1 MYKKLDMFVYSG
13 TGNTYKIAKCIGE
26 TAKTMGT
33 NYEINMIDKS
43 SRPGEY
49 QPDANYLLGLLA
61 PTLGT
66 IQPVSFFRF
75 ILGLPKGQ
83 KQKAFLASNG
93 AWTKIGPVFVPG
105 YVGLG
110 LYLAAII
117 LLLKGYQV
125 VGITG
130 FGMPHNWT
138 TFIPPY
144 WKKLEK
150 RIQDEIP
157 ITTKSFAVDILSGKR
172 IYKRIVD
179 LIVSIPLIPL
189 TLLFL
194 LIGHLFLAKTMFA
207 GASCNG
213 CGQCAVNCPKGAI
226 KMYGK
231 KQKRP
236 YWTYK
241 CEQCMRC
248 SGYCP
253 QKAVDCNSIFLLTYI
268 ILFTAVPVEM
278 LIVKALQA
286 TSTLSFLADSK
297 LLLLIIYYFVV
308 LLLGAAIYAGGYI
321 LNRIPIINRVFT
333 CLSYTHYWKKYRHPD
348 VDVRVLAEK
357 LHKK

>member
-1 MYKKLDMFVYSG
+1 MIYKKLDMFVYSG
-13 TGNTYKIAKCIGE
+13 TGNTYKIAECIGE
-26 TAKTMGT
+26 VAVTTGT
-33 NYEINMIDKS
+33 SYEINMIDS
-43 SRPGEY
+43 DARPGEY
-49 QPDANYLLGLLA
+49 QPDLDSLLGLLA

-75 ILGLPKGQ
+75 ILGLPKGHGQ
-83 KQKAFLASNG
+83 KVFLVSNG
-93 AWTKIGPVFVPG
+93 AWTKIGPLFVPG

-110 LYLAAII
+110 LYLAALI
-117 LLLKGYQV
+117 LLIKGYQV

-144 WKKLEK
+144 WKKLED
-150 RIQDEIP
+150 RINEEIP
-157 ITTKSFAVDILSGKR
+157 ASTKRFTVDILSGKR

-179 LIVSIPLIPL
+179 LIVSIPLLPL

-213 CGQCAVNCPKGAI
+213 CGQCATNCPKKAI
-226 KMYGK
+226 KMYGTK
-231 KQKRP
+231 HKRP

-253 QKAVDCNSIFLLTYI
+253 QKAVDCNSILLLTYI
-268 ILFTAVPVEM
+268 LLFTAVPLEM
-278 LIVKALQA
+278 LIVKVLHAMNPFSAVASNMICLV
-286 TSTLSFLADSK
+286 
-297 LLLLIIYYFVV
+297 IIYYFVV
-308 LLLGAAIYAGGYI
+308 LILGALLYAVFYLLG
-321 LNRIPIINRVFT
+321 RIPAMNRVFT
-333 CLSYTHYWKKYRHPD
+333 CLSYTHYWRKYKQPD
-348 VDVRVLAEK
+348 VGIAALT
-357 LHKK
+357 KKQK

>member
-1 MYKKLDMFVYSG
+1 MFKKLDMFVYSG
-13 TGNTYKIAKCIGE
+13 TGNTYKIAQCIGE
-26 TAKTMGT
+26 AAVTTGT
-33 NYEINMIDKS
+33 SYEINMIDS
-43 SRPGEY
+43 DARPGEY
-49 QPDANYLLGLLA
+49 QPNSDCLLGLLA

-75 ILGLPKGQ
+75 ILGLPKGK
-83 KQKAFLASNG
+83 KQKVFLASNG
-93 AWTKIGPVFVPG
+93 AWTKIGPLFVPG

-110 LYLAAII
+110 LYLAALM
-117 LLLKGYQV
+117 LLIKGYQV

-144 WKKLEK
+144 WKKLEN
-150 RIQDEIP
+150 RINDEISVS
-157 ITTKSFAVDILSGKR
+157 TKSFAMDIFAGKR

-179 LIVSIPLIPL
+179 LIVSVPLLPL

-213 CGQCAVNCPKGAI
+213 CGQCAANCPKKAI

-231 KQKRP
+231 KRKRP

-248 SGYCP
+248 TGFCP
-253 QKAVDCNSIFLLTYI
+253 QKAVDCNSIILLTYI
-268 ILFTAVPVEM
+268 LLFTAVPIEA
-278 LIVKALQA
+278 LIVKALNA
-286 TSTLSFLADSK
+286 IGAFSVLAGNK
-297 LLLLIIYYFVV
+297 ILLILIYYIVV
-308 LLLGAAIYAGGYI
+308 LLLGALIYAVFYL
-321 LNRIPIINRVFT
+321 LNRIPFINKVFT
-333 CLSYTHYWKKYRHPD
+333 CLSYTHYWRKYKQP
-348 VDVRVLAEK
+348 DVRVSVLTQK
-357 LHKK
+357 LH